1 MFGSR
6 LKVKTFLLL
15 CVFTCLI
22 LPASILSTGFTTANS
37 QKTTTQRTNFQKI
50 SSIVVAECKNYKY
63 VPAEVIL
70 AMISKES
77 GFNPKAQYTNK
88 SGTRYLGVMQ
98 MNDKTSKKLFSRFY
112 PKEKFD
118 VKKLFIPEV
127 NIKLGIW
134 HFNNTLARY
143 KNNVE
148 MALTAYNK
156 GDGGY
161 KKYVASRG
169 TYISSYSRS
178 IMILSRRY
186 KLAK

>member
-15 CVFTCLI
+15 FVFACFI
-22 LPASILSTGFTTANS
+22 LPASILSTGFTKVNN
-37 QKTTTQRTNFQKI
+37 QKTNFQKI
-50 SSIVVAECKNYKY
+50 SAIVVAECKNYKY

-77 GFNPKAQYTNK
+77 GFNPKAQYISK
-88 SGTRYLGVMQ
+88 SGTRYLGAMQ
-98 MNDKTSKKLFSRFY
+98 LNDKTSKKLFSKFY

-118 VKKLFIPEV
+118 IKKLFNPEV

-134 HFNNTLARY
+134 HFNNVLAKY

-178 IMILSRRY
+178 IMILSRGY
-186 KLAK
+186 KLVK

>member
-1 MFGSR
+1 MFRLR
-6 LKVKTFLLL
+6 LKGKTFLLL
-15 CVFTCLI
+15 FVFACLI
-22 LPASILSTGFTTANS
+22 LPASILSTGFTKANN
-37 QKTTTQRTNFQKI
+37 QKTNFQKI

-77 GFNPKAQYTNK
+77 GFNPKAQYINK

-98 MNDKTSKKLFSRFY
+98 INDKTSKKLFSRFY

-118 VKKLFIPEV
+118 IKKLFIPEV

-134 HFNNTLARY
+134 HFNNTLAKY

-178 IMILSRRY
+178 IMILSRGY

>member
-1 MFGSR
+1 MFGSK
-6 LKVKTFLLL
+6 LKVKTFVLL
-15 CVFTCLI
+15 FIIACLI
-22 LPASILSTGFTTANS
+22 LPASIISTGFTSVTD
-37 QKTTTQRTNFQKI
+37 QKTTAKKTNFQKI
-50 SSIVVAECKNYKY
+50 SSIVAEECKNYKN

-77 GFNPKAQYTNK
+77 GFNPNAQYISK
-88 SGTRYLGVMQ
+88 SGTRYLGAMQ
-98 MNDKTSKKLFSRFY
+98 INDKSAKKLFTRFY

-118 VKKLFIPEV
+118 IKKLFNPEV

-134 HFNNTLARY
+134 HFNSTLARY

-156 GDGGY
+156 GEGGL
-161 KKYVASRG
+161 KKLVASRG

-178 IMILSRRY
+178 VMILSRRY
-186 KLAK
+186 KTVK